1 MAVARNTIELVRIN
15 GELKLNHTI
24 DGDDQGDIALDVPIK
39 VNSGEKVEWKC
50 GLGSYAVLFQDGSP
64 FLGGAVSLGAAKGKS
79 TSSLI
84 AKSLGGTPMNPKKE
98 TFKYFMLLV
107 EGASG
112 TTLDPDLEI
121 DDSGGGGN

>member
-1 MAVARNTIELVRIN
+1 MAVARHTIELVRIN

-24 DGDDQGDIALDVPIK
+24 DGEDQGDISLDETIR
-39 VNSGEKVEWKC
+39 VNSREKVEWKC
-50 GLGSYAVLFQDGSP
+50 GLGSYSVLFQAESP
-64 FLGGAVSLGAAKGKS
+64 FLGGAVSLGAGKGKS
-79 TSSLI
+79 TSALI
-84 AKSLGGTPMNPKKE
+84 AKSLGGTPDDPKHE
-98 TFKYFMLLV
+98 NFKYFLLLI